1 MENVP
6 PVDMGVDLNQ
16 CDRPASFEC
25 PKNRYRNSVITSEDN
40 GQCTGGE
47 DFAHRLFRSV
57 MVSSY
62 VLGFGNDVST
72 IDNFDVAPVKQGT
85 ANIEIITIKPT

>member
-1 MENVP
+1 M
-6 PVDMGVDLNQ
+6 
-16 CDRPASFEC
+16 
-25 PKNRYRNSVITSEDN
+25 ITSEDD

-57 MVSSY
+57 MISSY

-85 ANIEIITIKPT
+85 ANIEIITIKPTKGALAIPPDMRWGIRLIITCFAHGIRIAKGNP